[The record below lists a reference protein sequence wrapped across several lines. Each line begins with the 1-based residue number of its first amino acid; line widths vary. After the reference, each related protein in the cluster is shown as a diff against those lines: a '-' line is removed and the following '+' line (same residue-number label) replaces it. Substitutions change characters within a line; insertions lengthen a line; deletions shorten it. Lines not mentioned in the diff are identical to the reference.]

1 MANRIYER
9 IIELIEV
16 QKLSKAKVETAAG
29 LGNGTIESWK
39 NGNPTIKSL
48 KAVADILGCTV
59 EDLVKEGD

>member
-1 MANRIYER
+1 MANLIYER
-9 IIELIEV
+9 VIKLID
-16 QKLSKAKVETAAG
+16 QQRLTKSKVEAGAG

-39 NGNPTIKSL
+39 NGNPTIRSL